1 MTRVVVAGATGAIG
15 RALTAELVRRGN
27 EVVMLSRNPG
37 KGAGTKGAA
46 MLPWPE
52 PKRSPPPADAL
63 AGADAVVNL
72 LGEPIAQRWTEA
84 VKQEI
89 RDSRVLG
96 TRSLVQ
102 GIRSLAP
109 GQRPQVFVSQSATG
123 YYGSRGEERLDEDA
137 PPGGDFLAQVVIE
150 WEREAV
156 AAEQLTRVVLTR
168 TGVVLAA
175 DSGALAQMLGPFR
188 LGLGGPV
195 AGGRQYVSWIHLDD
209 VVGALIAALET
220 EALRGPVNL
229 TAPSPVTN
237 RELSKALG
245 RVLGRPAVLPV
256 PAAAL
261 RIAYGEMAQVVTT
274 GQRVVPSRL
283 LEAGYRFRQPDLEPA
298 LRDLLGR

>member
-27 EVVMLSRNPG
+27 EVVGLSRNPG
-37 KGAGTKGAA
+37 KGAGPQGAA

-52 PKRSPPPADAL
+52 PKSSPPPADAL

-123 YYGSRGEERLDEDA
+123 YYGPRGEERLDEDA

-283 LEAGYRFRQPDLEPA
+283 LETGYRFRQPDLEPA